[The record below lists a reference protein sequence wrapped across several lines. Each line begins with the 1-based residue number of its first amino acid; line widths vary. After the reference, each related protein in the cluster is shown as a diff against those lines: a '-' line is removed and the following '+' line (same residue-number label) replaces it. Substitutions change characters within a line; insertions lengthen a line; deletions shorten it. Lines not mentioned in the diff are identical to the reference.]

1 MANEEIEQSTEQ
13 ILTAGLTAQVKIAL
27 DLGHDL
33 DEILESFLGG
43 PYSELAAEVIEGLT
57 RMGAL

>member
-33 DEILESFLGG
+33 DDILESFLGG

-57 RMGAL
+57 RMGAM